1 MGLKSI
7 FDGLYVDQ
15 LIQKNDRGEAVM
27 YPHGLAGRGYVLPPE
42 RIEAM
47 RGKLRNLMLVS
58 LATGLF
64 GAIAF
69 IPILTN
75 GGHVPVLTW
84 VGAVGVILA
93 FAVVIYMQRH
103 LADGLQANATARPS
117 IGAFLRNARMARPL
131 WSLWSE
137 VVFGAIVIVPSSRD
151 LFSAVHAADSI
162 AIGQSVFMLLVGGLI
177 LWDGARGVM
186 QRRNAASA

>member
-15 LIQKNDRGEAVM
+15 LIQKNDRGEAVI

-42 RIEAM
+42 RIDAM
-47 RGKLRNLMLVS
+47 RSKLRKLMLVS

-69 IPILTN
+69 MPVLTN

-84 VGAVGVILA
+84 VGAAGVILA
-93 FAVVIYMQRH
+93 FVAVIYMQRH
-103 LADGLQANATARPS
+103 LADGLQPNATARPS
-117 IGAFLRNARMARPL
+117 VGVFLRNARMARPL
-131 WSLWSE
+131 WSLWGE
-137 VVFGAIVIVPSSRD
+137 VVLGALVFIPCSRD
-151 LFSAVHAADSI
+151 LLSAVHAADSI
-162 AIGQSVFMLLVGGLI
+162 AIGQNMFMLLVGGWM
-177 LWDGARGVM
+177 LWDGTKGVM
-186 QRRNAASA
+186 QRRSTSSA